1 MKSSG
6 ALGAEN
12 NEANRFRSAS
22 ESNESHSLK
31 KYTSFSKRE
40 ETCEK
45 ANNECDIKLAESY
58 SKSSP
63 NTQDSPFVPNEDRN
77 ESINNQIQ
85 TISSRARQ
93 GYEVCY
99 SERFHQNVP
108 DIDIHRNISN
118 LVKRYAVVFI
128 KLKVLKIKFKCIL
141 IWKQLY
147 SILII
152 LTDYMKDSII
162 IIITKKFWCSKK
174 NVKQHGSANISLRN
188 EKVQIKNVLDT

>member
-6 ALGAEN
+6 ALNAEN

-22 ESNESHSLK
+22 ESNESHSFK
-31 KYTSFSKRE
+31 KYTSVSKRE

-45 ANNECDIKLAESY
+45 ANNECDKKLAESY
-58 SKSSP
+58 PKSSS
-63 NTQDSPFVPNEDRN
+63 NTQDSPSVPYEDRI

-99 SERFHQNVP
+99 SERFHQHVP

-118 LVKRYAVVFI
+118 LVKRYTIVY
-128 KLKVLKIKFKCIL
+128 L
-141 IWKQLY
+141 
-147 SILII
+147 
-152 LTDYMKDSII
+152 
-162 IIITKKFWCSKK
+162 
-174 NVKQHGSANISLRN
+174 
-188 EKVQIKNVLDT
+188 

>member
-1 MKSSG
+1 MN
-6 ALGAEN
+6 AEN

-22 ESNESHSLK
+22 ESNESHLLK

-45 ANNECDIKLAESY
+45 ANNECDKKLAESY
-58 SKSSP
+58 PKSSS
-63 NTQDSPFVPNEDRN
+63 NSQDSPFVPNEDRI
-77 ESINNQIQ
+77 ESTNNQIQ

-118 LVKRYAVVFI
+118 LAKRYIIVFI
-128 KLKVLKIKFKCIL
+128 NSKMFLINIL

-147 SILII
+147 SILIV
-152 LTDYMKDSII
+152 LTD
-162 IIITKKFWCSKK
+162 
-174 NVKQHGSANISLRN
+174 
-188 EKVQIKNVLDT
+188 